1 MRLAPP
7 RAENVLQTTPD
18 ASAAAPP
25 EAAPA
30 IDAAAL
36 QRIAALER
44 PQSRGLLERVTR
56 AFITSSTRQVEV
68 IEAAITDGD
77 FRAIADQC
85 HSLKSTA
92 AHVGA
97 LELARAARELEALA
111 RTADRAACTAATVS
125 LRAAQQAAVAAL
137 PAEVARRSA

>member
-1 MRLAPP
+1 VAPEVP
-7 RAENVLQTTPD
+7 VAAV
-18 ASAAAPP
+18 ASP
-25 EAAPA
+25 EPATA

-56 AFITSSTRQVEV
+56 AFITSSTRQVELV
-68 IEAAITDGD
+68 EAALADGD

-97 LELARAARELEALA
+97 HELARAARELETLA
-111 RTADRAACTAATVS
+111 KTGDHTACTAAAMS
-125 LRAAQQAAVAAL
+125 LRAAQHAAVAAL